1 MRHREYKVGNTEEGG
16 RLACRMN
23 SVKSFLVDMKEPSFA
38 QCFLMN
44 GLKRELE
51 S

>member
-1 MRHREYKVGNTEEGG
+1 MRHREYNVGNTEEGG
-16 RLACRMN
+16 RLVCRMN
-23 SVKSFLVDMKEPSFA
+23 SVKSFMVNMKEPSFV

-44 GLKRELE
+44 SLKRKLE